1 MPTKLRL
8 DSQRSIEVSTVK
20 LSPQIGCG
28 LMLANLPEFDA
39 SDPMVNAMTSYGYV
53 KLRADKPA
61 EKLVSNPALLKQF
74 YDSAIT
80 SKTPLRSNFKAVY
93 GALEIYMALD
103 AAAKTAWFVSDQHN
117 KIALM
122 NYARDAVSL
131 GLKTLGILL
140 MGSTVRLTPIGWQN
154 LHDVLTD
161 KFLNAHREVQRVEV
175 MGMLGGVR
183 WRPNCLGLGVTLLN
197 FREPADIAAVVER
210 ALRGETGPD
219 IQS

>member
-1 MPTKLRL
+1 MPAKLRL
-8 DSQRSIEVSTVK
+8 ESQRSIEISMVK

-28 LMLANLPEFDA
+28 LMLAGLPEYDA

-53 KLRADKPA
+53 KLRADKAA

-74 YDSAIT
+74 YDNAVT

-93 GALEIYMALD
+93 GALEVYMAID
-103 AAAKTAWFVSDQHN
+103 PAAKTAWFVADQHN
-117 KIALM
+117 RIALV

-140 MGSTVRLTPIGWQN
+140 MGSTVRLSPIGWQN
-154 LHDVLTD
+154 LHDVLSD
-161 KFLNAHREVQRVEV
+161 KFLNIHREVQRVEV

-183 WRPNCLGLGVTLLN
+183 WRPNCLGLGATLLN
-197 FREPADIAAVVER
+197 FREPADIIAVVER

-219 IQS
+219 ILN